1 MQVNCSPDLKSTSLI
16 NEPMDVVILD
26 SGYKSYDFEKELFE
40 KNGIALRIFPGY
52 TGDFAEKMRFAEYAD
67 GILVRHTSINETFL
81 TGMKN
86 LKAVVRYGVGY
97 DNVDVEACTRHGV
110 KAANVQGYANES
122 VSDHSLALMF
132 SCIRGMWDTR
142 SQLTGGFGS
151 PPVQDIFEL
160 NDKILGI
167 IGIGRIGSVFCRK
180 ASPLFAGVIA
190 CDPYKPESHF
200 RQLSVQRV
208 DLDLL
213 LERSDVIS
221 IHCNL
226 TEETRHFLG
235 PEKFRLMKRKPV
247 IINTSRGGVID
258 EGALLEAL
266 DTGKIHST
274 GIDVFEDE
282 PLTDK
287 QSGLVSHPRI
297 ICTGHY
303 AWYSDRSS
311 VELQRRAAMNL
322 LNLLKG
328 NPVEDSL
335 N

>member
-1 MQVNCSPDLKSTSLI
+1 MLVNYSPDFFGNFLI
-16 NEPMDVVILD
+16 IQNMEVVILD

-40 KNGIALRIFPGY
+40 KNGITLKIFPEY
-52 TGDFAEKMRFAEYAD
+52 KGDVAEKIRFAGNAD

-81 TGMKN
+81 AGMKN

-110 KAANVQGYANES
+110 RAANVQGYANQS
-122 VSDHSLALMF
+122 VSDHALALMF
-132 SCIRGMWDTR
+132 SCIRGMWDTKT
-142 SQLTGGFGS
+142 QLHGGFGA
-151 PPVQDIFEL
+151 PPVEDIFEL
-160 NDKILGI
+160 DDKILGI

-180 ASPLFAGVIA
+180 TSPLFSGVIA

-200 RQLSVQRV
+200 RQLGAQKV
-208 DLDLL
+208 DLDEL

-226 TEETRHFLG
+226 TDETRHLLG
-235 PEKFRLMKRKPV
+235 RGKFHLMKSKPV

-258 EGALLEAL
+258 EGALLDAL
-266 DTGKIHST
+266 NTGKIHSA

-282 PLTDK
+282 PITHK
-287 QSGLVSHPRI
+287 QTELVSHPRI

-303 AWYSDRSS
+303 AWYSDKAS
-311 VELQRRAAMNL
+311 VELQRRAALNL
-322 LNLLKG
+322 LNLLIG